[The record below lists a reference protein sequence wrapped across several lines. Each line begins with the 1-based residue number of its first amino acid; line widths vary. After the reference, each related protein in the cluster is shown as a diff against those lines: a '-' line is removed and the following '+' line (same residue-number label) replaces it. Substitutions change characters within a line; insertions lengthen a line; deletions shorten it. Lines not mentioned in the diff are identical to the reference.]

1 MTQAIGLLGGTFNP
15 IHLGHLRVALEAG
28 ETLELGEVR
37 LLPCHQPPHRAT
49 PDVSSAQRTEMLRL
63 ALTDCPGLVL
73 DDRELRRE
81 GPSYTLDSLKSL
93 RAELG
98 PEVSLI
104 WIMGCDAFLGLEQWH
119 GWRELLDWG
128 HLLVIARPGWD
139 LPSRGPLAEWLSEH
153 QASPDALTRSP
164 AGAIGVQALRLLPI
178 SATEIRS
185 LIRAG
190 RSPQFLLPEAVWHY
204 IRVNNLYRARA

>member
-1 MTQAIGLLGGTFNP
+1 MTQAIGLLGGTFDP
-15 IHLGHLRVALEAG
+15 IHLGHLRMALEAG
-28 ETLELGEVR
+28 ETLALDEVR

-49 PDVSSAQRTEMLRL
+49 PDVSSVERTEMLRL
-63 ALTDCPGLVL
+63 ALADCPSLVL
-73 DDRELRRE
+73 DDRELHRD
-81 GPSYTLDSLKSL
+81 GPSYTLDTLKSL

-98 PEVSLI
+98 PAVPLI
-104 WIMGCDAFLGLEQWH
+104 WILGCDAFLGLEQWY

-128 HLLVIARPGWD
+128 HLLVIARPGWE

-153 QASPDALTRSP
+153 QVAPEALTASP

-185 LIRAG
+185 LIQAG
-190 RSPQFLLPEAVWHY
+190 RSPQFLLPDAVWQY
-204 IRVNNLYRARA
+204 IRDNNLYRARA